1 MKWPKRI
8 FDCHSHW
15 GTEKGHVFQT
25 PDDLANQKN
34 VFRTEGRLYTEEE
47 MAAYFRDHNARVILH
62 LYITARMPIEK
73 VREYNDYTFDF
84 ARTNRDVVFGHWLN
98 FDPRRKEDGLGE
110 YRRALDADAGFVGM
124 AMAGHGIGV
133 AASDPLWDPFYEAAI
148 EANRPVMLFAGL
160 TGIGQGMRGGKGI
173 VLDNMHPRHIDSVAA
188 RFPDLNILAARPAW
202 PWQDEMIA
210 VLLHKGN
217 VSYELHGWSPKYLTP
232 ALKKEIRGRL
242 QDRVMFGCDFP
253 ALGYERVVNDWIA
266 ESYSDEVLEKL
277 FFRNAEKYFHATVD
291 E

>member
-1 MKWPKRI
+1 MKWPQRI

-15 GTEKGHVFQT
+15 GTRKGHVFQT
-25 PDDLANQKN
+25 PEDLANQENIFK
-34 VFRTEGRLYTEEE
+34 TEPRYYTEDE
-47 MAAYFRDHNARVILH
+47 MAAYFRKHRARVILH

-73 VREYNDYTFDF
+73 VREYNDYTFEF
-84 ARTNRDVVFGHWLN
+84 ARRNRDVVFGHWLN
-98 FDPRRKEDGLGE
+98 LDPRRKAEGLAE
-110 YRRALDADAGFVGM
+110 YRRALDADAGFVGL
-124 AMAGHGIGV
+124 AMAGHGLGI
-133 AASDPLWDPFYEAAI
+133 APSDPLWDPFYEAAI
-148 EANRPVMLFAGL
+148 DTGRPVMLFVGL

-173 VLDNMHPRHIDSVAA
+173 VLDHMHPRHIDVVAA
-188 RFPDLNILAARPAW
+188 RFADLNIIAARPAW

-253 ALGYERVVNDWIA
+253 ALEYERVVGDWIA
-266 ESYSDEVLEKL
+266 EGYPDEVLEKL
-277 FFRNAEKYFHATVD
+277 FFRNAEKYFNVAVD